1 MTDADDLYDVQDD
14 ICIKEAR
21 QRRKVDIKRHQISIF
36 L

>member
-14 ICIKEAR
+14 ICIKETG
-21 QRRKVDIKRHQISIF
+21 QRREADIKRHQISIF